1 MKIFRR
7 QNMVPSEWHKF
18 DLPLHHLLSQIFQ
31 SLPER
36 YFSGRSFS
44 IWWFVDWSAEIVIWH
59 SCYARNKDSIIFFKK
74 WNDTIMKY
82 KLSRLP
88 KVYHCRVW
96 STPILKWKHVIYII
110 GKISIF
116 GENMQWYTYLGSS
129 VFIFLI
135 QHTLNFFFSH
145 FLFFIPIFL
154 HANLSNFLF

>member
-31 SLPER
+31 NIDISLDDHSVF
-36 YFSGRSFS
+36 YDLL
-44 IWWFVDWSAEIVIWH
+44 IIVIWH
-59 SCYARNKDSIIFFKK
+59 SCYTRNKESINFLKK

-96 STPILKWKHVIYII
+96 STSILKWKHVIYII